1 MWEIFQFVLYGHN
14 KLIYKIKLFPISGFT
29 DQLNLL
35 AEAFHKY
42 EIDEVSFITIFEQSC
57 KQQFLDQRLPTVCC
71 LRIKRHRHAQEERTP
86 CQDCLPR
93 HEVSAK
99 ISKTRI

>member
-1 MWEIFQFVLYGHN
+1 MWKIFLFAFMDTRSSLM
-14 KLIYKIKLFPISGFT
+14 KLNCVISGFT

-42 EIDEVSFITIFEQSC
+42 EIDEVSFIHILYWNC
-57 KQQFLDQRLPTVCC
+57 RQQILDQRLPAVCC

-86 CQDCLPR
+86 CQNCLPR

-99 ISKTRI
+99 AARKII